1 LYKKLSIGVV
11 VPAYNEEK
19 LILKTL
25 STLPTFV
32 DHVVVVNDASTDN
45 TLRVVKKYANK
56 DPRVTILNNTENHGL
71 GYGLKKGLKKGVEL
85 GCDRL
90 AIMAGDAQM
99 DPDYLNKLLD
109 AVDKYRLDYVKANR
123 FMDYEAL
130 QAMPKYRKF
139 GNILVT
145 MLTKFATGYYTIFD
159 TQNGYAV
166 YTKDVVERI
175 PWPLV
180 GDRYEY
186 ENTILI
192 ALSIINAKVKDYP
205 IPAIYGQEKSTIKLF
220 STVSRVLKIL
230 FFGFWKRIYYKY
242 VIYGFHPIALF
253 VLAGTVLN
261 SVGVIAAI
269 YLLVSKIAYNIT
281 PSAASVML
289 VALPLILGMQMFFT
303 ALILDV
309 IEEKR

>member
-1 LYKKLSIGVV
+1 MNVGVV
-11 VPAYNEEK
+11 VPAYNEEN
-19 LILKTL
+19 LISKTL
-25 STLPTFV
+25 STIPTFV
-32 DHVVVVNDASTDN
+32 DHIIVVNDASTDN
-45 TLRVVKKYANK
+45 TLKIAQKFAKK
-56 DPRVTILNNTENHGL
+56 DSRIVFINNTKNSGL

-99 DPDYLNKLLD
+99 DPNYLNKLLD
-109 AVDKYRLDYVKANR
+109 AIDEHQVDYVKANR

-166 YTKDVVERI
+166 YTKDVIERM
-175 PWPLV
+175 PWQLV

-205 IPAIYGQEKSTIKLF
+205 IPAVYGQEKSTIKLF

-253 VLAGTVLN
+253 VLAGTILN
-261 SVGVIAAI
+261 SIGIIAAI
-269 YLLVSKIAYNIT
+269 FLLVSKIAYSIT

-289 VALPLILGMQMFFT
+289 VALPLILGMQMLFT

>member
-1 LYKKLSIGVV
+1 
-11 VPAYNEEK
+11 
-19 LILKTL
+19 
-25 STLPTFV
+25 
-32 DHVVVVNDASTDN
+32 
-45 TLRVVKKYANK
+45 
-56 DPRVTILNNTENHGL
+56 
-71 GYGLKKGLKKGVEL
+71 
-85 GCDRL
+85 
-90 AIMAGDAQM
+90 
-99 DPDYLNKLLD
+99 
-109 AVDKYRLDYVKANR
+109 
-123 FMDYEAL
+123 
-130 QAMPKYRKF
+130 
-139 GNILVT
+139 

-166 YTKDVVERI
+166 YTKDVIERL
-175 PWPLV
+175 PWQLV

-205 IPAIYGQEKSTIKLF
+205 IPAVYGQEKSTIKLF

-253 VLAGTVLN
+253 VLAGTILN
-261 SVGVIAAI
+261 SIGIIAAI
-269 YLLVSKIAYNIT
+269 FLLVSKIAYSIT

-289 VALPLILGMQMFFT
+289 VALPLILGMQMLFT